1 MIAVRDGYT
10 TSGKVNYKILPS
22 SGLKANPILGQINIP
37 CGQCI
42 ECRMQYA
49 RQWADR
55 CMLELLYHD
64 SSYFLTL
71 TYDNE
76 HVVWTEEGHLT
87 LVKKDL
93 QDFHKRLRSR
103 LGYPIRYYASGEY
116 GDTTKRPHY
125 HDIVFGLKLD
135 DLQFYKKSETG
146 CNLYKSE
153 FLNAVWTNGEVIVG
167 EVTWESCAYTARYV
181 VKKHKGLDS
190 GFYEA
195 FGIEPEF
202 VLMSRKPGIGRPYY
216 DAHPEMFEHN
226 SIFVKTKNGGLKVKA
241 PRYFEKLLE
250 VDNPLLLDD
259 IKQRKSLV
267 GASVSAAKLSQT
279 ELDFTEHLTVEE
291 VALKNRYKIFERSQI

>member
-10 TSGKVNYKILPS
+10 SSGKVNYKILPS

-103 LGYPIRYYASGEY
+103 LGYPIRYYSSGEY

-135 DLQFYKKSETG
+135 DLKFYKKSETG

-153 FLNAVWTNGEVIVG
+153 FLNDVWTNGDVIVG

-226 SIFVKTKNGGLKVKA
+226 AIFVKTKNGGLKVKA

-250 VDNPLLLDD
+250 IDNPQLLDD